1 MGVVTCW
8 NITEQLRVLGVGPL
22 PPERNVSAHGNY
34 DPHRRVHRD
43 VLKSNLVPPVSSP
56 YARRRAPHV
65 VKKEFQWKAH
75 TESISCLR
83 HVEIPSCIITA
94 SQDGTSRVWSDTGM
108 LLGQLDTSQE
118 ERNAVRR
125 GRAEPIPWKF
135 EVDEAS
141 FENSHKKRADKVLSA
156 VGKLQRKQSEGKVCI
171 RGNWRCMTAAYCVES
186 CVADCAETKGGRV

>member
-56 YARRRAPHV
+56 YARRRVPHV

-75 TESISCLR
+75 TDDELANFLADDNAILS
-83 HVEIPSCIITA
+83 
-94 SQDGTSRVWSDTGM
+94 
-108 LLGQLDTSQE
+108 E
-118 ERNAVRR
+118 E
-125 GRAEPIPWKF
+125 PLPDF
-135 EVDEAS
+135 
-141 FENSHKKRADKVLSA
+141 
-156 VGKLQRKQSEGKVCI
+156 
-171 RGNWRCMTAAYCVES
+171 
-186 CVADCAETKGGRV
+186 